1 MASCDADQTQ
11 TMVMADKRDPCASC
25 VAAACKDIDNRRAS
39 SSCPRP
45 VSKTGQP
52 RSQGTRRSQRQQQ
65 QRQLKDQHLQ
75 AERQHIARISARAKT
90 PVAVAAPSSTV
101 SSTKTVTCAVVS
113 CSKSSVHL
121 AEAARSFSNENAQ
134 QREVSKGT
142 TAKAPA
148 GNATLGRQGKG
159 SPPAGVKKQVSPMG
173 KSSLVGLGL
182 GGRFPLRVRKNADQ
196 SHAKGDLNGKFA
208 QAGHNRGLGDLAAHM
223 APRIT
228 T

>member
-1 MASCDADQTQ
+1 
-11 TMVMADKRDPCASC
+11 MADKRDPGASC
-25 VAAACKDIDNRRAS
+25 VAAACEDIDNRRAS

-45 VSKTGQP
+45 VSKTGQT

-75 AERQHIARISARAKT
+75 AEQQHIARISARVKT
-90 PVAVAAPSSTV
+90 SVAVAPSSTI

-134 QREVSKGT
+134 QREVSKGN
-142 TAKAPA
+142 TAKAPV
-148 GNATLGRQGKG
+148 GIATLGRQGKG
-159 SPPAGVKKQVSPMG
+159 SPPAGVRKQVSPMG
-173 KSSLVGLGL
+173 KSSLV

-223 APRIT
+223 APRT
-228 T
+228 TT